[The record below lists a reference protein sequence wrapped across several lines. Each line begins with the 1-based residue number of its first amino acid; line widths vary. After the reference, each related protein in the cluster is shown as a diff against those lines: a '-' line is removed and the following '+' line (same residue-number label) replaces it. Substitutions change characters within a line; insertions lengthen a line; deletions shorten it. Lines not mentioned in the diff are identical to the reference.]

1 MSTLTIILP
10 GDVRITITPQRWLAA
25 ALWALLALLLWS
37 FVIVLQQGVERGER
51 MRAEQL
57 RAATQPH
64 AKTPPRPATVNTAQV
79 EPPQ

>member
-10 GDVRITITPQRWLAA
+10 GDIRITITPRRWLAT
-25 ALWALLALLLWS
+25 ALWALLALLMWS
-37 FVIVLQQGVERGER
+37 FVIVLQRGVERGER

-64 AKTPPRPATVNTAQV
+64 AKTPPRPAAAVKTAQV
-79 EPPQ
+79 EPQ